1 MEGKPVIINGLRKFE
16 NPPSSLVIFL
26 VVPFNKIVL
35 FLRPHH
41 CHNIF
46 FSLFVRVIPE
56 TVIDKSPF
64 LIFYR
69 LY

>member
-1 MEGKPVIINGLRKFE
+1 MEGKPVVINGLRKFE

-35 FLRPHH
+35 FSRSHH

-46 FSLFVRVIPE
+46 FSLFLELFPN
-56 TVIDKSPF
+56 
-64 LIFYR
+64 L
-69 LY
+69 